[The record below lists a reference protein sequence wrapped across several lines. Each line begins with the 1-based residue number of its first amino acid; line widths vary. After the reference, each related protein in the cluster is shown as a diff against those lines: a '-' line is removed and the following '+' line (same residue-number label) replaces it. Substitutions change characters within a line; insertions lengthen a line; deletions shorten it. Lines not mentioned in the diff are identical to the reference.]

1 MKINE
6 LIAESQV
13 DEGLGSMIGK
23 GVGALAKGVGAT
35 VGGAVGAWDAAKKGY
50 AAGKAT
56 VAGDLDPAAPA
67 AAPAQGGTQPATPP
81 AQGAAPAQG
90 GTQPATPPA
99 QGAAPAQGGSAP
111 AAAPNSGELG
121 GIMQAIDKL
130 DRPTKQQLAGELE
143 KSIAGGGQP
152 APAGM
157 PPQGSPVT
165 APGATPAPGAPPAG
179 GTAPTTPPAGGTA
192 PTTPPAGGTAPTTPP
207 AGGTAPTTP
216 PAGGKLTQ
224 AQQDA
229 MKAKLQGK
237 RAAGQTTASQTGSGF
252 KDYVGGSQ
260 TKLTGADAQGNPV
273 FKKLQRESVAFSNFL
288 GVHI

>member
-192 PTTPPAGGTAPTTPP
+192 PTTPPAGG
-207 AGGTAPTTP
+207 
-216 PAGGKLTQ
+216 KLTQ

>member
-6 LIAESQV
+6 LIVESQT

-23 GVGALAKGVGAT
+23 GVGALARGA
-35 VGGAVGAWDAAKKGY
+35 GAVAGGIAGIGAAAKKGY

-56 VAGDLDPAAPA
+56 VAGDPDPAAAGGAPA
-67 AAPAQGGTQPATPP
+67 PTTPPAGGTAPTAPPAQGTAPAGGTSAPAQGGFAPAQGGTQPASS
-81 AQGAAPAQG
+81 GGSAPAQ
-90 GTQPATPPA
+90 A
-99 QGAAPAQGGSAP
+99 GGSAP

-130 DRPTKQQLAGELE
+130 DKPTKQQLAGELE
-143 KSIAGGGQP
+143 KNISSTAEP
-152 APAGM
+152 APEK
-157 PPQGSPVT
+157 S
-165 APGATPAPGAPPAG
+165 
-179 GTAPTTPPAGGTA
+179 AGGTA

>member
-67 AAPAQGGTQPATPP
+67 
-81 AQGAAPAQG
+81 AAPAQG

-179 GTAPTTPPAGGTA
+179 GTAPTTPPAGG
-192 PTTPPAGGTAPTTPP
+192 
-207 AGGTAPTTP
+207 
-216 PAGGKLTQ
+216 KLTQ